1 MSRNIDFFRD
11 FRKEWNDYLT
21 SSNTNNIYKKSK
33 FCKDRKKGCRKQQIM
48 IERSFYYAGEYIF
61 CIQKYSYKYVSI
73 YSAI

>member
-21 SSNTNNIYKKSK
+21 SSNNNNIYEKSK
-33 FCKDRKKGCRKQQIM
+33 FCKHGKKGCRKQQIM
-48 IERSFYYAGEYIF
+48 IERSFYYVGIF
-61 CIQKYSYKYVSI
+61 AYKNIHISI